1 MAAGGAGAR
10 GGDGGDGGDGGRGGA
25 VGSNGANGAGGEGG
39 AGSGGAAAG
48 ERGGPDGPVNVA
60 IPLYLQSGGISPIVY
75 ISINGGPPV
84 PVQIDTGSTGLTIL
98 NRAVNGNLGDVK
110 LTGSASYAGLGGASY
125 GYQTYSTTV
134 GFCDKVGDCPD
145 ELVTEPT
152 GVNVVTSGS
161 NALMTQYFDRYGI
174 VGVLG
179 IGPNNGYAG
188 TSTIISA
195 LPGSL
200 NQGVLIDDQ
209 TGQVIFGPNPLTPE
223 TAVSGSPYVDTM
235 VSINGGP
242 PVAVSTSIDSGGM
255 YGSIPQS
262 LVPSLGVGSQVPAGT
277 VISVYSS
284 DGETLLYSYTTSAG
298 NGPWVTSGGAAN
310 SGYYPFSVNPIYID
324 YRPSGY
330 GMTIIN
336 R

>member
-1 MAAGGAGAR
+1 MAAGGLGANGGS
-10 GGDGGDGGDGGRGGA
+10 GGDGGEGGLGGA
-25 VGSNGANGAGGEGG
+25 VGSNGANGAGGAGG
-39 AGSGGAAAG
+39 AGSGTGHAG
-48 ERGGPDGPVNVA
+48 ETGGPEGPVNA
-60 IPLYLQSGGISPIVY
+60 TIPLYLKSGGISPIVY

-98 NRAVNGNLGDVK
+98 SSAVGNPGSLGNV
-110 LTGSASYAGLGGASY
+110 LLSGNASYAGLGNNSY

-134 GFCDKVGDCPD
+134 GFCDKVACSGD
-145 ELVTEPT
+145 LVTDPT

-161 NALMTQYFDRYGI
+161 NALMTQYFNQYGI

-195 LPGSL
+195 LPGAL
-200 NQGVLIDDQ
+200 NQGVLIDEQ
-209 TGQVIFGPNPLTPE
+209 TGQVIFGPNPLDPE
-223 TAVSGSPYVDTM
+223 TSVSGSPYVDTM
-235 VSINGGP
+235 ISINGAP
-242 PVAVSTSIDSGGM
+242 PVAVTTSIDSGGM

-262 LVPSLGVGSQVPAGT
+262 LFPQLGVGTQVPAGT
-277 VISVYSS
+277 VISVYNA
-284 DGETLLYSYTTSAG
+284 DGSTLLYSYTTTN
-298 NGPWVTSGGAAN
+298 NGPYVTSGGAAN
-310 SGYYPFSVNPIYID
+310 SGYYPFSVNPVYID

-330 GMTIIN
+330 GATIIS